1 MRFPRRFLSSLR
13 CIKDA
18 SPLSVSVE
26 LRSDENGIA
35 DGTLR
40 CAECSCDYPIEDG
53 ILRLMSDALTKEN
66 QHEITLLNQ
75 AYGSMPDVFEP
86 PKVGWRSELNDRVE
100 ISPHLDGLK
109 LHPGNN
115 VLEIGCGDGRY
126 TVLMSQL
133 GAHVLAFDFCIE
145 ALKRT
150 SKNLAA
156 SKAPTTFVVSP
167 AFVRGEVGLVQ
178 ADVTTLNLA
187 SRAFDRC
194 LSATPLDNRNER
206 LRLFRV
212 IADALTNEGR
222 YVCGVEYDDLYRR
235 LFGLPVMRRY
245 SPGGVLIEHLTMADL
260 KRESGTY
267 FRGLRMQLI
276 RVHLPLVHKLP
287 LWLSAPITKLAGS
300 IPIVRQFGQIVMVT
314 ATRPIRITPEAERR
328 PGYLGAKNLYRWYKR
343 KRGQEPFWDW
353 GEPV

>member
-1 MRFPRRFLSSLR
+1 MKFPRRFLPSLR

-18 SPLSVSVE
+18 SPLLVSVE
-26 LRSDENGIA
+26 LQSDENGIA

-40 CAECSCDYPIEDG
+40 CAECSREYPIEHG
-53 ILRLMSDALTKEN
+53 ILCLMADSLTEEN
-66 QHEITLLNQ
+66 RHEIKLLNQ
-75 AYGSMPDVFEP
+75 AYGSMPESFTP
-86 PKVGWRSELNDRVE
+86 STAGWRSELNDQVE
-100 ISPHLDGLK
+100 IPPHLKGLQVR
-109 LHPGNN
+109 PGCS
-115 VLEIGCGDGRY
+115 VLEIGSGDGRY

-145 ALKRT
+145 ALKRA
-150 SKNLAA
+150 SRNLAA
-156 SKAPTTFVVSP
+156 NSAPTTFTVKP
-167 AFVRGEVGLVQ
+167 APRRGEVGLVQ
-178 ADVTTLNLA
+178 ADVTTLNLGV
-187 SRAFDRC
+187 RVFDRC
-194 LSATPLDNRNER
+194 ISATPLDNRNER

-287 LWLSAPITKLAGS
+287 LWLSAPLTKLAGS
-300 IPIVRQFGQIVMVT
+300 ILIVRQFGQIVMVT
-314 ATRPIRITPEAERR
+314 ATRPIRTTPEAERR
-328 PGYLGAKNLYRWYKR
+328 PGYLRAKNLYRWYKR
-343 KRGQEPFWDW
+343 KRGQEPLWDW

>member
-1 MRFPRRFLSSLR
+1 
-13 CIKDA
+13 
-18 SPLSVSVE
+18 
-26 LRSDENGIA
+26 
-35 DGTLR
+35 
-40 CAECSCDYPIEDG
+40 
-53 ILRLMSDALTKEN
+53 
-66 QHEITLLNQ
+66 
-75 AYGSMPDVFEP
+75 
-86 PKVGWRSELNDRVE
+86 
-100 ISPHLDGLK
+100 
-109 LHPGNN
+109 
-115 VLEIGCGDGRY
+115 
-126 TVLMSQL
+126 MSQL

-145 ALKRT
+145 VLKRT

-156 SKAPTTFVVSP
+156 GKAPTTFIVSP

-178 ADVTTLNLA
+178 ADATTLNLA
-187 SRAFDRC
+187 SRTFDRC

-212 IADALTNEGR
+212 IAEALTNGSR

-287 LWLSAPITKLAGS
+287 LWLSAPLTKLAGS
-300 IPIVRQFGQIVMVT
+300 IPIVRQFWSDRHGNCDPPDTNYSRSREKARLPRSQETLSLVQ
-314 ATRPIRITPEAERR
+314 AKTRARTILGLGRARVGFCSAIPIWPRPLPCSDRR
-328 PGYLGAKNLYRWYKR
+328 PS
-343 KRGQEPFWDW
+343 
-353 GEPV
+353 